1 MRLSIP
7 DSRAD
12 SLWDSAFA
20 WIKDSGVLRSGC
32 AGSNTFS
39 PLATG
44 TLDSSGIQYTLIAN
58 HQDEVLDEEDN
69 VVTPSQLVDCLV
81 NHELGK
87 DYIEE
92 GEVLLEK
99 LSVTFP
105 SLTK

>member
-1 MRLSIP
+1 MFLYHLGGDQILFSKIAQEAKLNIQ
-7 DSRAD
+7 AD
-12 SLWDSAFA
+12 GWHL
-20 WIKDSGVLRSGC
+20 IGI
-32 AGSNTFS
+32 
-39 PLATG
+39 ATG

-81 NHELGK
+81 NHELG
-87 DYIEE
+87 
-92 GEVLLEK
+92 EVLLEK

>member
-1 MRLSIP
+1 MFLYHLGGDQILLSKIAQEAKLNIQ
-7 DSRAD
+7 AD
-12 SLWDSAFA
+12 GWHL
-20 WIKDSGVLRSGC
+20 IG
-32 AGSNTFS
+32 
-39 PLATG
+39 LATE
-44 TLDSSGIQYTLIAN
+44 TLDNSGIQYTLIAN

-92 GEVLLEK
+92 GEVLFEK